1 MAMSPALFWFI
12 AGVILCLMELFLP
25 TAFVEATLG
34 VSALLVSV
42 VALVVPS
49 LTIQI
54 GLWLVFSVLTLAS
67 LRYFVPKRTPYTLA
81 DATEATTLTAIA
93 PGETGRVL
101 YEGNSW
107 QARCEDLGT
116 AIGIDQRVIVVGRRG
131 NTLLIIPDRV
141 LEP

>member
-1 MAMSPALFWFI
+1 MSPALFWFI

-34 VSALLVSV
+34 ISALLVSV

-54 GLWLVFSVLTLAS
+54 GLWLVFSVLTLIG
-67 LRYFVPKRTPYTLA
+67 LRAFVPKRTPYTLA
-81 DATEATTLTAIA
+81 DATEAKTLTAIA
-93 PGETGRVL
+93 PGQTGRVL

-116 AIGIDQRVIVVGRRG
+116 AIDIDQRVIVVGRRG